1 MKLVYINTIDCGE
14 RFNKCHFSGEIFEGA
29 LENAVL
35 FNEIS
40 LHLSELQVSFQDV
53 SRSANGMANCQA
65 KQGFEL

>member
-1 MKLVYINTIDCGE
+1 M
-14 RFNKCHFSGEIFEGA
+14 GEIFEGA

-40 LHLSELQVSFQDV
+40 LLLSELQVSFQHV
-53 SRSANGMANCQA
+53 SRSANGMVNCQA